1 MQRVIFLVDMNAFF
15 ISCEAAR
22 NPQLKEKPAAVA
34 GDPKNRSGIILTAN
48 YNARKFGVKTTMV
61 IYEAKKLCPDIIL
74 VPPDHDFYEKK
85 SQEVMDILSSYT
97 PTLEQNS
104 IDEAWLDLTGCEGL
118 FGKPLDIAK
127 KIMENI
133 QNELDLWC
141 SIGISENKFLAK
153 MASDLKK
160 PQGISELWKEDIK
173 AKLWPLPVKEM
184 YGIGKQTAEK
194 LAKIGIFN
202 IGDIANYNKNLLIK
216 HFGKYGS
223 ELYNLS
229 NGIDTSSVCGQNN
242 AICKSIS
249 RSTTLSADTTDFEHA
264 QAVLLSL
271 SEEVGFSARKQ
282 DFKGKTVSIVLKYSD
297 FSSITRQKSISPTY
311 LTKAIYATGTSLL
324 SENWNAHRPVRLI
337 GIGLSNVDDK
347 CSEQLSLFDLI
358 EDKSKDKKEESI
370 ERTMDKLREKFGPD
384 KIKRAKALDS

>member
-1 MQRVIFLVDMNAFF
+1 MQRVIFLVDMNAFY

-22 NPQLKEKPAAVA
+22 NPELKDKPAAVA

-61 IYEAKKLCPDIIL
+61 IHEAKKLCPDIIL
-74 VPPDHDFYEKK
+74 VPPDHNFYEKK
-85 SQEVMDILSSYT
+85 SQQVMDILSRYT

-118 FGKPLDIAK
+118 FGKPLEIAK
-127 KIMENI
+127 KVMDNI
-133 QNELDLWC
+133 QNELGLWC

-160 PQGISELWKEDIK
+160 PQGISELWEKEVK

-184 YGIGKQTAEK
+184 YGIGKQTAER
-194 LAKIGIFN
+194 LAKIGIFK
-202 IGDIANYNKNLLIK
+202 IGDIANYNKNLLTK

-229 NGIDTSSVCGQNN
+229 NGIDTSSVCGQHN
-242 AICKSIS
+242 AASKSIS
-249 RSTTLSADTTDFEHA
+249 RSTTLPADTTDFEHA
-264 QAVLLSL
+264 KAVLLSL

-311 LTKAIYATGTSLL
+311 LTKAIYTTGTSLL
-324 SENWNAHRPVRLI
+324 SENWNPHRPVRLI
-337 GIGLSNVDDK
+337 GIGLSNIDDK
-347 CSEQLSLFDLI
+347 GAEQLSLFDLI
-358 EDKSKDKKEESI
+358 EDKSKDKKEENI